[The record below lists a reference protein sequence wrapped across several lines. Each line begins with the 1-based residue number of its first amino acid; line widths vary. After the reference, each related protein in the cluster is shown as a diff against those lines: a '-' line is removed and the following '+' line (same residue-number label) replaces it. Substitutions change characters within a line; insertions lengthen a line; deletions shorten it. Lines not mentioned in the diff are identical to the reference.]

1 MKRYQGTMVTLK
13 RNNAHTLRLVI
24 VLAAI
29 STSAVKVRPIRV
41 CTPFMRFI
49 DHETYAKNAP
59 YARYRNVEM
68 DEVPFVLDR
77 L

>member
-1 MKRYQGTMVTLK
+1 MERYQGTMVTLK
-13 RNNAHTLRLVI
+13 RNKAHTLRLVI

-29 STSAVKVRPIRV
+29 SKRAVNVRPIRV
-41 CTPFMRFI
+41 CTPFMCFI
-49 DHETYAKNAP
+49 DRETYAKNAP

-68 DEVPFVLDR
+68 DKVPLVLDR

>member
-29 STSAVKVRPIRV
+29 STSAVKVRPMRV
-41 CTPFMRFI
+41 CVPVMRFI
-49 DHETYAKNAP
+49 DHETYAKNTP

-68 DEVPFVLDR
+68 DKVPLVLDR